1 MLRNMPRL
9 QKVTV
14 GNRFIVRATTQ
25 PGKEWVFKVKEF
37 IPNQGPG
44 PDYTNVTCFLAVME
58 GDDPQIVAFDIY
70 GIAVT
75 ESPDTPPVG
84 YYVATEPP
92 PPEGYGIADAVPL
105 LAKD

>member
-9 QKVTV
+9 KRITV

-25 PGKEWVFKVKEF
+25 PGKEWVFKVKEIMTDGIAVPGF
-37 IPNQGPG
+37 I
-44 PDYTNVTCFLAVME
+44 AVME
-58 GDDPQIVAFDIY
+58 EDEQQIVAFDVY
-70 GIAVT
+70 GIAVV
-75 ESPDTPPVG
+75 ESPEAPPVG
-84 YYVATEPP
+84 YYVAIEPP